1 MFSFTPRSLT
11 AVLAYTVLLTSVMSA
26 PIPQGQGQQ
35 GEGQQAQQGQPLS
48 VGQAASPTAQAS
60 TTFGTTTDAPNFKN
74 SPTGVCIVPA
84 LASDAGFGTAKVP
97 LTNEQALQLCP
108 NATRI
113 VVQAQTGKRGIH
125 SATGQAGNTG
135 NSNGQAGS
143 QPTNTGN
150 AQQGNGQVGN
160 SVNGNNGATPVTT
173 STRAPTPTPTPAS
186 SNSGTQSGNGNSQTG
201 SGSTLG
207 KPLSVGKAA
216 TPTAQASTIFG
227 TTTSSPNF
235 SSSPTG
241 VCIVPMFANEAGLGS
256 DKTPLTNQQ
265 ALELCPNAT
274 NIVVCST

>member
-1 MFSFTPRSLT
+1 
-11 AVLAYTVLLTSVMSA
+11 
-26 PIPQGQGQQ
+26 
-35 GEGQQAQQGQPLS
+35 
-48 VGQAASPTAQAS
+48 
-60 TTFGTTTDAPNFKN
+60 
-74 SPTGVCIVPA
+74 
-84 LASDAGFGTAKVP
+84 ASDAGFGTAKVP

-113 VVQAQTGKRGIH
+113 VVQAQTGKRGTQG
-125 SATGQAGNTG
+125 ATGQTGNTG
-135 NSNGQAGS
+135 SSNGQAGS
-143 QPTNTGN
+143 QPTNT
-150 AQQGNGQVGN
+150 QQGNGQVANGG
-160 SVNGNNGATPVTT
+160 NGNNGASPVTT
-173 STRAPTPTPTPAS
+173 PARASTATPTPVG
-186 SNSGTQSGNGNSQTG
+186 SNSGTQNSNGNSQTG